1 MGCLP
6 PVKRVIRISLAHPQ
20 YQNMTISI
28 HVSRALCHLPLAMA
42 PIDTGGY
49 SAGDWNGRGSRCVRI
64 LRMKVLILLA
74 EKGWF
79 SMVFP
84 PKVRLT

>member
-1 MGCLP
+1 MFTTSKTGDSDFAGP
-6 PVKRVIRISLAHPQ
+6 STVS
-20 YQNMTISI
+20 NMTISI

>member
-1 MGCLP
+1 MFTTSKTGDSDFAGP
-6 PVKRVIRISLAHPQ
+6 STVS
-20 YQNMTISI
+20 NMTISI
-28 HVSRALCHLPLAMA
+28 YVSRALCHLPLAMA

-64 LRMKVLILLA
+64 LRLKVLILLA